1 MTLNVYVVSLA
12 AVVFLFCFETHTAMG
27 VGGLNLTEEAWSI
40 LKQST
45 RGEGKTKSTHAEARG
60 GGGIPEGGETL

>member
-12 AVVFLFCFETHTAMG
+12 ALVFLFCFETHMAMG

-45 RGEGKTKSTHAEARG
+45 RGEGKTNQHTRKHVVVVVPRRE
-60 GGGIPEGGETL
+60 EKHW